1 MNVIIYKIYC
11 KIMYHSMTYLKILWV
26 KNKYLLQIPNAVTA
40 CLYLMYF
47 GLLSRAFLFLMSGD
61 LDGEEERPR
70 LQDLTLLDWECPEE
84 KTRVSSIQRVQ
95 G

>member
-1 MNVIIYKIYC
+1 
-11 KIMYHSMTYLKILWV
+11 MTYLKIPWV

-40 CLYLMYF
+40 CLYSMYF
-47 GLLSRAFLFLMSGD
+47 CLLFRVFLFLMSDD

-70 LQDLTLLDWECPEE
+70 LQDLTILDWECPEE

>member
-11 KIMYHSMTYLKILWV
+11 KIVYHSMTYLKIPWV

-47 GLLSRAFLFLMSGD
+47 CLLLRAFLFLMSGD

-70 LQDLTLLDWECPEE
+70 LQDLTHLDWECPEE